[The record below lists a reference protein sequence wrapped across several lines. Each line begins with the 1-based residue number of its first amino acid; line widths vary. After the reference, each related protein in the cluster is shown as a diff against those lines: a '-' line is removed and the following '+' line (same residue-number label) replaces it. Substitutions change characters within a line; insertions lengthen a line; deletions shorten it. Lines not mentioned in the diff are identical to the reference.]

1 MDIPELELGE
11 AADEGLELVVAAGG
25 ERGAGLVER
34 LQLRVDH
41 GGEEADEEV
50 EEVDAEAVGDDVEA
64 LFCCSRSSEI
74 RNMPLWINYGVLQ
87 MRIRTWQ

>member
-11 AADEGLELVVAAGG
+11 AADEGLELVVATGW

-34 LQLRVDH
+34 LELRVDH

-50 EEVDAEAVGDDVEA
+50 EEVDGEQGDDEP
-64 LFCCSRSSEI
+64 C
-74 RNMPLWINYGVLQ
+74 
-87 MRIRTWQ
+87 